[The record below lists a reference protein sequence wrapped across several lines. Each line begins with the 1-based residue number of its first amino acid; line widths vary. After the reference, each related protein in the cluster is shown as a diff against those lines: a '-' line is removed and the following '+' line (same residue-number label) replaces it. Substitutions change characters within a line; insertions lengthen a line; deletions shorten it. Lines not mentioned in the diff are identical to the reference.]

1 MPSHFTLRMQFGPHQ
16 DPSDITEQLL
26 RLVREAPV
34 DEIMFFYFAEE
45 QNDGHET
52 LQRVRKWIER
62 SRPYRDALTRAGVQ
76 VSLNPWQTL
85 LHGDRGRTLKREQP
99 WQRMV
104 DPAGDEAT
112 AVVCPLDAAWRNYY

>member
-16 DPSDITEQLL
+16 DASEITEQLL

-52 LQRVRKWIER
+52 LERVRDWIDN
-62 SRPYRDALTRAGVQ
+62 SRPYRDALKQTGVQ
-76 VSLNPWQTL
+76 VSLNPWHTL
-85 LHGDRGRTLKREQP
+85 LHGDRERTLKRE
-99 WQRMV
+99 
-104 DPAGDEAT
+104 
-112 AVVCPLDAAWRNYY
+112 